1 MNKPRRAKVK
11 SPDKN
16 NLKISE
22 FFFKDRTNLK
32 ANSTKDENCEQTSN
46 VAIIADTKSNRAGK
60 IVNKNNDSTQSMVPL
75 HNNRK
80 RKSSEDEVD
89 KECKKLHQDEEIS
102 YIKDHN
108 VDESLDVTNCSIL
121 NQEPKDKLSSPEKLI
136 KVKSPMR
143 HKIEKENKNK
153 LVSPVKKQLTEM
165 DSFPDICQ
173 VDFDDWE
180 ENNVVEPESSDLDLS
195 QPCHCKITKI
205 TSSGHTIILN
215 LLSTKESKE
224 GICEIH
230 GIWTYTNLSIGDTIY
245 ITCVKINN
253 TWVVNNDCGLVVF
266 EPDLLVSSTSVVG
279 SLWCKRRNVLA
290 ERFRGFDS
298 TNRYMIL
305 GTLIHSTLQ
314 HALKYNICETEKLEG
329 LVKKFMSKSRVVKNL
344 YECDVSPEWI
354 NDEVVKYIPRIQEFM
369 NVYVNKANSRL
380 QVKDNW
386 RGKIDDIED
395 VEENIWCP
403 ELGIKGKI
411 DVTVQVN
418 NKAMP
423 LELKTGKTS
432 VSLEHRGQVMLY
444 LMMMNKI
451 GYNATS
457 GLLLYIKEGVIKEV
471 SHTKKEERDLI
482 YLRNELVYYLTR
494 SVTEVGNILIP
505 PSLPEP
511 INHKSCA
518 NCPYSAICTVYAH
531 FNKENISSKPTL
543 KSIQEDILQNLEQS
557 HIDYFMKWTSLLVI
571 ESESNTGTK
580 DIKEIYLMPPSD
592 REKKGRCI
600 SNLRIS
606 KVSDVVDELYFE
618 HYFEKIVPDS
628 SRNFTTS
635 GLTVG
640 GYVVVSTD
648 KRHAVAAGFV
658 NDITTTSISVTL
670 ERNLTLKFQNQT
682 FYLDSYDSGSL
693 QSFNLSS
700 LALLLEPTPRA
711 DTLRKIIVDKQRPT
725 FRTTLPKVVGTTGKA
740 ILKRLNRVQ
749 QRAVL
754 KAITA
759 NEYFLIKGMPGTGKT
774 ATIVA
779 LIQLLYELGK
789 TILITSHTNSAV
801 DNVCLKLLKYGVKFI
816 RLGSESKIHKDLHE
830 YSEHNLTKN
839 CTTSSDYET
848 VYNSAQVL
856 AVTCFA
862 SGHPVLTKRC
872 LDICI
877 VDESTQ
883 VLQPSVI
890 RPLYA
895 CKTFIL
901 IGDNDQLPAV
911 IKSSKAKDLGM
922 SESLFE
928 RLYVTDAATSLNINY
943 RMNKTITSLANNLT
957 YNGELQVGN
966 NAIENATISFP
977 NKQIL
982 IDLYSSDSWI
992 LKALDDSLDNAV
1004 QFLDTGPVWSL
1015 KQDVD
1020 WKIHTSFARSA
1031 STDDTSSKVNIH
1043 EAAVIFKLVEALLK
1057 AGLPA
1062 KDIGVIA
1069 SYRHQVEQLSTILKS
1084 ECIDINTVDQFQG
1097 KDKSV
1102 IVYSCGNSKNTDTF
1116 KTPKKDDILEDKRR
1130 LTVAITRAK
1139 HKLVIV
1145 GDVKTLMV
1153 YSTFKKLLSNFSK
1166 NVIKLY
1172 DSKNFSWEQCLLL
1185 NES

>member
-1 MNKPRRAKVK
+1 MNKPPRTKVK
-11 SPDKN
+11 TPPKN
-16 NLKISE
+16 NLKISQ

-32 ANSTKDENCEQTSN
+32 TNGTKEDNSEQSTN
-46 VAIIADTKSNRAGK
+46 MALIDGAKSNKAGK
-60 IVNKNNDSTQSMVPL
+60 TVNTNNDSMQSMGTL
-75 HNNRK
+75 HNNKK

-89 KECKKLHQDEEIS
+89 KECKKLCHEEEIS
-102 YIKDHN
+102 CFKGHN
-108 VDESLDVTNCSIL
+108 VDESLDVTDCSIL
-121 NQEPKDKLSSPEKLI
+121 NQVPIDRLSSPEKLI
-136 KVKSPMR
+136 KVKSPMKQ
-143 HKIEKENKNK
+143 KIEKENKTK
-153 LVSPVKKQLTEM
+153 QISLVKKEITQM
-165 DSFPDICQ
+165 DSFPDMCE

-180 ENNVVEPESSDLDLS
+180 ENTVIEPENFNLDLT
-195 QPCHCKITKI
+195 QPCHCKITQI
-205 TSSGHTIILN
+205 VTSGHTISLH

-224 GICEIH
+224 AVCEVQ
-230 GIWTYTNLSIGDTIY
+230 GIWTYSNLSIGDTIY
-245 ITCVKINN
+245 ITCAKVNN
-253 TWVVNNDCGLVVF
+253 TWVVNNDWGLIVF
-266 EPDLLVSSTSVVG
+266 EPDILVSSTSVVG

-298 TNRYMIL
+298 TNQYMIL

-314 HALKYNICETEKLEG
+314 HALKYNVSETEKLEG
-329 LVKKFMSKSRVVKNL
+329 LVRKFMSKSRVVKNL
-344 YECDVSPEWI
+344 YECDISADWI

-369 NVYVNKANSRL
+369 NVYVNKGNN
-380 QVKDNW
+380 QIQIKDNW
-386 RGKIDDIED
+386 KGRIDDIED

-418 NKAMP
+418 NKPMP

-432 VSLEHRGQVMLY
+432 LSLEHRGQVMLY

-451 GYNATS
+451 GYNASS
-457 GLLLYIKEGVIKEV
+457 GLLLYIKEGVVKEI

-482 YLRNELVYYLTR
+482 YLRNELVYYLTQ
-494 SVTEVGNILIP
+494 SVTEADNILIP

-511 INHKSCA
+511 INHKSCT

-531 FNKENISSKPTL
+531 VNNESLSSKPTL
-543 KSIQEDILQNLEQS
+543 KSIQDEILQNLKQS
-557 HIDYFMKWTSLLVI
+557 HIDYFMKWTSLLLI
-571 ESESNTGTK
+571 EAESNKGAK
-580 DIKEIYLMPPSD
+580 DIKEIYLVPPSD

-606 KVSDVVDELYFE
+606 KVSDVIDELYFE
-618 HYFEKIVPDS
+618 HYFERMVPDS
-628 SRNFTTS
+628 SGNFGTS
-635 GLTVG
+635 GLLVG

-658 NDITTTSISVTL
+658 NDITATSISVTL
-670 ERNLTLKFQNQT
+670 ERNLTLKFKNQT
-682 FYLDSYDSGSL
+682 FYIDSYDSGML

-711 DTLRKIIVDKQRPT
+711 ENLRKIIVDKESPT
-725 FRTTLPKVVGTTGKA
+725 FRTTLPKVVGTTGKT
-740 ILKRLNRVQ
+740 ILRRLNRVQ

-789 TILITSHTNSAV
+789 TVLITSHTNSAV
-801 DNVCLKLLKYGVKFI
+801 DNVCLKLLEHGVKFI

-830 YSEHNLTKN
+830 YSEHSLTKN
-839 CTTSSDYET
+839 CSTASDYEA
-848 VYNSAQVL
+848 VYNSAQII

-901 IGDNDQLPAV
+901 IGDPDQLPAV
-911 IKSSKAKDLGM
+911 IKSSKARELGM

-928 RLYVTDAATSLNINY
+928 RLYATDAATSLNINY
-943 RMNKTITSLANNLT
+943 RMNKTITALANHLT

-966 NAIENATISFP
+966 SSIENATISFP
-977 NKQIL
+977 NKQVL
-982 IDLYSSDSWI
+982 TDSYSGDSWI
-992 LKALDDSLDNAV
+992 LKALDESLDSAV
-1004 QFLDTGPVWSL
+1004 QFLDTGPVWNL
-1015 KQDVD
+1015 EQDTS
-1020 WKIHTSFARSA
+1020 WKIHKSF
-1031 STDDTSSKVNIH
+1031 STEDTSSKVNIH
-1043 EAAVIFKLVEALLK
+1043 EAAIIFKLVKALLK

-1069 SYRHQVEQLSTILKS
+1069 SYRHQVEQLSTLLKS

-1102 IVYSCGNSKNTDTF
+1102 IIYSCGNSKNTDTF
-1116 KTPKKDDILEDKRR
+1116 KVSKNDDILEDKRR

-1139 HKLVIV
+1139 HKLIIV

-1153 YSTFKKLLSNFSK
+1153 YSTFKKLLSNFSN
-1166 NVIKLY
+1166 NVIKLCESR
-1172 DSKNFSWEQCLLL
+1172 DFSWEQCLLL